1 MTFWQSALLVVEIF
15 FFMAYLVIL
24 FHVLSDL
31 FRDRGLG
38 GVSKAAWILFL
49 VLVPVLTALVYVIV
63 RGRGMAQRQN
73 AAVDA
78 ARQRTDD
85 YIRQVA
91 ATSPAQDVA
100 TAKTLLDSGAISS
113 DEFDR
118 LKAVALAAA

>member
-38 GVSKAAWILFL
+38 GVAKAAWILFL
-49 VLVPVLTALVYVIV
+49 VLVPVLTALVYVIA

-100 TAKTLLDSGAISS
+100 AAKALLDSGAISS

>member
-38 GVSKAAWILFL
+38 GVAKAAWILFL
-49 VLVPVLTALVYVIV
+49 VLVPVLMALVYVIA

-100 TAKTLLDSGAISS
+100 AAKALLDSGAITS